1 MPVISDYVLDNGLTV
16 IDTQANRIDICSSEP
31 TTYAAATG
39 AASVGNKTSLGAS
52 DLTLGAGSPNGRAIT
67 VAAVTGGA
75 VTSSATATHYAIV
88 DTVNSRLLVTGD
100 VNPDQV
106 VTNGNTW
113 AFASSFTIRIPNQ

>member
-16 IDTQANRIDICSSEP
+16 IDTQTTHIYLTSAEATSYANVSSV
-31 TTYAAATG
+31 A
-39 AASVGNKTSLGAS
+39 VGNKTSLSAG
-52 DLTLGAGSPNGRAIT
+52 DITLGAGSPNGRAIT
-67 VAAVTGGA
+67 VAAVTGGT
-75 VTSSATATHYAIV
+75 VTASATATHYALT
-88 DTVNSRLLVTGD
+88 DNTNSRLLVTGD